1 MVIVVLFNNADAQS
15 SVGLEQYCY
24 FGKSQDVSLVSIGY
38 YQSAHN
44 WYGEVRYNY
53 EERKTMSLYAGK
65 TFYGGRKLSFSATPM
80 LGLLVGQYNGGSV
93 AINLDV
99 SYKNFD
105 LLSQVQYIFSR
116 NDRRRNFI
124 LNWSELSYQILSFLK
139 SGMVLQQS
147 TVYQSPLKVEAG
159 AFVALSYK
167 NWELPV
173 YVFSPFGK
181 ERNYVIGI
189 SYAWQQG
196 SRSSNS
202 HGPAPSLKA
211 RKKVAVE

>member
-1 MVIVVLFNNADAQS
+1 MVTVVLFNNAVAQS
-15 SVGLEQYCY
+15 GIGLEQYFY
-24 FGKSQDVSLVSIGY
+24 FGKSQDVSLVTIGY

-65 TFYGGRKLSFSATPM
+65 TFYGGKKLSYTVTPM
-80 LGLLVGQYNGGSV
+80 LGVLVGQYNGGSV
-93 AINLDV
+93 GTNLDV

-105 LLSQVQYIFSR
+105 LLSQVQYIFSK
-116 NDRRRNFI
+116 NDRSRNFI

-159 AFVALSYK
+159 AFIGLSYK

-173 YVFSPFGK
+173 YVFSPFSK
-181 ERNYVIGI
+181 DRNYVIGI

-196 SRSSNS
+196 SRSNN